1 MNLYRRKSGAR
12 LAELEDLVEQLRL
25 KLAKVEK
32 EKVKLQVEIRDLSIE
47 YETVSA
53 ALLDAAVVTRSKG
66 AMGRCQVARWLSGRA
81 SNLRSKG
88 RGFGR
93 DAAAQQP

>member
-1 MNLYRRKSGAR
+1 LNLYRRKSGAR
-12 LAELEDLVEQLRL
+12 LTELEDLVEQLRV

-53 ALLDAAVVTRSKG
+53 ECHIVTLLSVT
-66 AMGRCQVARWLSGRA
+66 LT
-81 SNLRSKG
+81 
-88 RGFGR
+88 
-93 DAAAQQP
+93 